1 LAELLHD
8 EQAWRERAL
17 QLQAALDSR
26 VVIEQAKGM
35 LRERIGISVE
45 GAFELLRAAA
55 RSNRQ
60 KLHGLA
66 AEVVGSFAT
75 PEPIVRI
82 IGLHPEIFE
91 VMSREE
97 RVLQTEEFFR
107 DVNEVIARTQR
118 SNGSMFLC
126 ECANPHCNV
135 TFEMSRHDLQTLH
148 STPGYYVVLPGHD
161 IPDLEEVVQRQNG
174 YAIVRKPAPP
184 QWSATLSVD

>member
-1 LAELLHD
+1 MGEGLQGEA
-8 EQAWRERAL
+8 AWRERAM

-35 LRERIGISVE
+35 LRERVGLSTE

-55 RSNRQ
+55 RSHRL
-60 KLHGLA
+60 KLNDLA
-66 AEVVGSFAT
+66 AEVVSSFAT

-107 DVNEVIARTQR
+107 DVNDVIAGTPTT
-118 SNGSMFLC
+118 NGSAFLC
-126 ECANPHCNV
+126 ECANPFCNV
-135 TFEMSRHDLQTLH
+135 TFEMNGDDLTTLH
-148 STPGYYVVLPGHD
+148 STPGYYVILAGHD
-161 IPDLEEVVQRQNG
+161 IPDLEEVVQHHNG
-174 YAIVRKPAPP
+174 YEIVTKRAP
-184 QWSATLSVD
+184 DR